1 MSKCCGGALHPA
13 SGPFRPALALEIPL
27 DSRVRNR
34 RGYVSGSSG
43 SAGSGARTNT
53 ASGDTIRGMTTSQP
67 WPMPP
72 HARARTWPVTVLA
85 ILAVALAATAVVI
98 ALTRSGGASG
108 GNYTAAQRASAKA
121 NLCNKYRIAGDAVRT
136 ETYVPDNTALSRIS
150 ETNGAVML
158 QMAAADPALE
168 SQYRDSAIS
177 LAAALVNETAL
188 GSSGKDD
195 PRFQSAVEET
205 NTQADRLKSLC
216 GD

>member
-1 MSKCCGGALHPA
+1 M
-13 SGPFRPALALEIPL
+13 
-27 DSRVRNR
+27 
-34 RGYVSGSSG
+34 
-43 SAGSGARTNT
+43 
-53 ASGDTIRGMTTSQP
+53 
-67 WPMPP
+67 
-72 HARARTWPVTVLA
+72 
-85 ILAVALAATAVVI
+85 
-98 ALTRSGGASG
+98 
-108 GNYTAAQRASAKA
+108 
-121 NLCNKYRIAGDAVRT
+121 RT